1 MVWLAYMCVLQ
12 GFSSFFLS
20 SNNSVLLYIRIK
32 SNKICV
38 EIFFKESKP
47 ITKDQTD
54 VQRSESTSENASL
67 LQSFL
72 I

>member
-1 MVWLAYMCVLQ
+1 MCVWQ
-12 GFSSFFLS
+12 GFSSSFLS
-20 SNNSVLLYIRIK
+20 SNNSVLLYIHTK
-32 SNKICV
+32 SNKICA
-38 EIFFKESKP
+38 EIFFKEYKP

-54 VQRSESTSENASL
+54 IQKSESTSENASL